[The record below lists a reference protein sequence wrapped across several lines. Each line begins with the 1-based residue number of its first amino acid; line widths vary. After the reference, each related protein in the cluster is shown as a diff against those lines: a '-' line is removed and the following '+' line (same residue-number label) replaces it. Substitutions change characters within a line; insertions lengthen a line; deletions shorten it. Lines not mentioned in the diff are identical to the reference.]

1 VADTTGRHVLTGWAT
16 RPQPSTLSG
25 DACHRSFSRTDPDN
39 TLRTVISHADGQL
52 TIELKGTRADSG
64 DVVIRGRIGGHE
76 FTISPKQDEPHMT
89 VVLAPA
95 EREVLKPWQG
105 IASSLEAAQCSVMID
120 AYDTF
125 RDNCEPP
132 PCH

>member
-1 VADTTGRHVLTGWAT
+1 M
-16 RPQPSTLSG
+16 
-25 DACHRSFSRTDPDN
+25 
-39 TLRTVISHADGQL
+39 
-52 TIELKGTRADSG
+52 KGTRADSG
-64 DVVIRGRIGGHE
+64 DVMIRGRIGGHE

-105 IASSLEAAQCSVMID
+105 IASSLEALAHATRDHSSADAPSFECDACLLVGAAVVHAAEGCVGGDPAQCSVLID
-120 AYDTF
+120 AWDTF